1 MDWNIRYWI
10 VVLMVLFYAG
20 CANSKDQIT
29 KDAES
34 KEMYMQD
41 VDYCTQ
47 KSSGAGFWGKLFKP
61 PSYQECMSER
71 GWK

>member
-1 MDWNIRYWI
+1 MDWKIRYWI
-10 VVLMVLFYAG
+10 VVLMVLYCVG
-20 CANSKDQIT
+20 CANLKDQIS

-41 VDYCTQ
+41 VDYCAQ
-47 KSSGAGFWGKLFKP
+47 KASRTGFWAKLFKP
-61 PSYQECMSER
+61 PYFHECISER

>member
-1 MDWNIRYWI
+1 MDWKIRYWI
-10 VVLMVLFYAG
+10 VILMVLFCVG

-34 KEMYMQD
+34 KEALLKD
-41 VDYCTQ
+41 RDYCTQ
-47 KSSGAGFWGKLFKP
+47 KSSRTGFWAKLFTP
-61 PSYQECMSER
+61 PSYDECMSER

>member
-1 MDWNIRYWI
+1 
-10 VVLMVLFYAG
+10 MVLFCVG

-34 KEMYMQD
+34 KEAFMQD
-41 VDYCTQ
+41 VDYCTE
-47 KSSGAGFWGKLFKP
+47 KASSTGVWAKIFKP
-61 PSYQECMSER
+61 PSYHECMSER

>member
-1 MDWNIRYWI
+1 LDWKIRYWI
-10 VVLMVLFYAG
+10 VVLMVLFCVG
-20 CANSKDQIT
+20 CANSKDQIS

-41 VDYCTQ
+41 VDYCAQ
-47 KSSGAGFWGKLFKP
+47 KASRTGFWAKLFKP
-61 PSYQECMSER
+61 PSFHECISER

>member
-1 MDWNIRYWI
+1 MDWKIRYWI
-10 VVLMVLFYAG
+10 VVLMVLFCAG

-34 KEMYMQD
+34 KEAYMKD
-41 VDYCTQ
+41 VDYCTR
-47 KSSGAGFWGKLFKP
+47 KSSRTGFWATLFKP
-61 PSYQECMSER
+61 PSYRDCLSER

>member
-1 MDWNIRYWI
+1 LDWKIQYLI
-10 VVLMVLFYAG
+10 VVLMVLFCVE
-20 CANSKDQIT
+20 CANSKDRMT

-41 VDYCTQ
+41 ADYCAQ
-47 KSSGAGFWGKLFKP
+47 KANSTGIWSKLFKP
-61 PSYQECMSER
+61 PSYQECMSEH

>member
-1 MDWNIRYWI
+1 MNREIRCWT
-10 VVLMVLFYAG
+10 VVLMVLVFAG

-34 KEMYMQD
+34 KESFMQD
-41 VDYCTQ
+41 VDYCTR
-47 KSSGAGFWGKLFKP
+47 KSGSTGVWAKLFEP
-61 PSYQECMSER
+61 PSYHECMSER